1 MILVKKT
8 FLSAFLLTQ
17 ALLLTACVNKEMNDL
32 QAYVSKTKATYK
44 GHVEPLP
51 EFKSQPPYSY
61 AAQDVRD
68 PFKAVVDIEE
78 FTAGPYRGPKPDENR
93 PREPLEEFSLDS
105 LRMVG
110 TLAQNEDEW
119 VLVKDPDGLLH
130 RVATGHYMGKN
141 HGKVIS
147 LSEEEV
153 VLLELIS
160 DRKGGW
166 EERNASIAISE

>member
-1 MILVKKT
+1 MILLKKS
-8 FLSAFLLTQ
+8 FI
-17 ALLLTACVNKEMNDL
+17 LLTAFTLVACVNQEMNDL

-51 EFKSQPPYSY
+51 EFKTIPPYAY
-61 AAQDVRD
+61 AAYDIRD
-68 PFKAVVDIEE
+68 PFKPVVDIEE
-78 FTAGPYRGPKPDENR
+78 DTAAPYSGPKPDENR

-110 TLAQNEDEW
+110 TLSQSENEW

-130 RVATGHYMGKN
+130 RVAVGHYMGKN
-141 HGKVIS
+141 YGKVIS
-147 LSEEEV
+147 ISEEEV

-166 EERNASIAISE
+166 EEQNASIAISE